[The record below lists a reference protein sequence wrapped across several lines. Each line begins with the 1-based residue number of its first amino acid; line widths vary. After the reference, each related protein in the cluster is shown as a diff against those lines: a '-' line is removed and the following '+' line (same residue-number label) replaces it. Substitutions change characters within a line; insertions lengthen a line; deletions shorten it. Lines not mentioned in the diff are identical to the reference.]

1 MMLGGQNSEDET
13 ERGGKIHVCHLMWHV
28 GWAGAGNGMTKEEEM
43 GQRQIECTNKE
54 TKHCSSQFP

>member
-28 GWAGAGNGMTKEEEM
+28 GWAGAGNGMTKEKRWMEM
-43 GQRQIECTNKE
+43 KLRKMT
-54 TKHCSSQFP
+54 TW